1 MKDLRK
7 YEPDRDLKG
16 TEGAKIAPKG
26 LREGGIKG
34 PRLKKKKCLPTVTM
48 RKDVRSVSL
57 ARINRELI
65 FGKKKILM
73 QKTHTSDS
81 GASIFDF

>member
-1 MKDLRK
+1 MKGEPKDQDL
-7 YEPDRDLKG
+7 
-16 TEGAKIAPKG
+16 
-26 LREGGIKG
+26 
-34 PRLKKKKCLPTVTM
+34 KKCLPTVTM

-57 ARINRELI
+57 ARTNRELT

-73 QKTHTSDS
+73 KKTHTSDS